1 MKKEILFSIM
11 ALCCFSCKESDK
23 IYENE
28 TRFDRDDFS
37 LQELQGNVI
46 TFDQPIMKPYQLMV
60 YDSILITA
68 NTGVDTVFHVFNL
81 NTRKKIGERI
91 AMGQGPNE
99 MISPTFI
106 NMNDSVKVY
115 DMMTSNVYT
124 YTIEDFTKKTQ
135 TKPTT
140 KYKLSENYMFSEMRK
155 LGDSLVCCSYRPDFP
170 CYLFDANG
178 KKTDKGIGIYPMEYT
193 ELEVVDAFRS
203 LLTTNGKDRIAVTHF
218 FTDLIEIYNNKGD
231 LLKRLVGPDHFYTRF
246 VEFTDGN
253 RIGSKPD
260 PNYYRDAYYS
270 PICMGE
276 SFCVLYNGK
285 FVNSPDYNLLA
296 DEIFVFG
303 WDGTPQKRYKLDQ
316 GVLSIA
322 VDTKNHRIYGIS
334 DSPEYHI
341 VEYNY

>member
-1 MKKEILFSIM
+1 MKKSILFCLM
-11 ALCCFSCKESDK
+11 ALSCFSCKESGE

-37 LQELQGNVI
+37 LQELHGNTI
-46 TFDQPIMKPYQLMV
+46 AFDQPIMKPYQLMV
-60 YDSILITA
+60 YDSILVTV
-68 NTGVDTVFHVFNL
+68 NSGTDTIFHVFNL
-81 NTRKKIGERI
+81 NTRKKVGERI
-91 AMGQGPNE
+91 AMGQGPDE

-106 NMNDSVKVY
+106 NIPDSVKLY
-115 DMMTSNVYT
+115 DMMTSTVYT
-124 YTIEDFTKKTQ
+124 YTMEDFTNNPY
-135 TKPTT
+135 TKPA
-140 KYKLSENYMFSEMRK
+140 KSYKLAENYMFSEMRA

-178 KKTDKGIGIYPMEYT
+178 KKTDGGIGNYPMDYT
-193 ELEVVDAFRS
+193 ELEVVDAFRG

-218 FTDLIEIYNNKGD
+218 FTDLIEIYNSKGD

-260 PNYYRDAYYS
+260 PSYYRDAYYS
-270 PICMGE
+270 PICMGD

-285 FVNSPDYNLLA
+285 FVNKPEYNLLA

-303 WDGTPQKRYKLDQ
+303 WDGIPQKRYKLDQ

-322 VDTKNHRIYGIS
+322 VDTKNRRIYGIS